1 MQTLFDIKEFETKL
15 HDLDGK
21 FCSKAHKRD
30 INRLRTS
37 FVAFIR
43 QRESVYRQLRAK
55 DEEIIRLKAILK
67 AKFKRFEDY
76 DRLTNTFS

>member
-21 FCSKAHKRD
+21 FCSKSHKRD

-43 QRESVYRQLRAK
+43 QRDSVYRQLRAK

-67 AKFKRFEDY
+67 AKFQTFEEY
-76 DRLTNTFS
+76 DRMANLF